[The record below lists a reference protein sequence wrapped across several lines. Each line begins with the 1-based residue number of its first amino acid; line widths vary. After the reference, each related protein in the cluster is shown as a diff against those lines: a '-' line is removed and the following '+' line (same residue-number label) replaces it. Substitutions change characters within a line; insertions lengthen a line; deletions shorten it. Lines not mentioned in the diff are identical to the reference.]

1 MIIRV
6 NILFIAF
13 GWLLIFKYPWV
24 SLLFCLTFMME
35 FLKRVANE
43 QGSLENPNINLHIE
57 ELKKG
62 SRRYTLPDLIGHP
75 SQIQEDGETVT
86 AAVTDNERS
95 GSQHTADDENK
106 SNYGESVPEVIE
118 SNVVNPI
125 AVK

>member
-35 FLKRVANE
+35 FLKRVATE
-43 QGSLENPNINLHIE
+43 QASLENPNINLHIE
-57 ELKKG
+57 EVKKG

-75 SQIQEDGETVT
+75 REIQENGETVT
-86 AAVTDNERS
+86 AAVTDNDRS

-106 SNYGESVPEVIE
+106 PNSGESVPEVIE
-118 SNVVNPI
+118 SNIVNPI